1 MEEGIF
7 GNLMSVLWDY
17 AVAVKELYQQR
28 LIADDKVASGK
39 LLNSIDTFVVYNN
52 LEYVV
57 TIKAEDYLE
66 YVEYG
71 RRPGKMPP
79 VSKILEWVKVRNIMP
94 EPRNGKLPTPEN
106 LAWAISK
113 KIARDGILPTY
124 SLADTLETVNRMY
137 LPLIQE
143 AVEKDFDAYVISTF
157 ADVAR
162 KIKI

>member
-1 MEEGIF
+1 MEGIF
-7 GNLMSVLWDY
+7 ENLMNVLWEY
-17 AVAVKELYQQR
+17 ASTVKEMYRQR

-39 LLNSIDTFVVYNN
+39 LLNSIETYVTYNN
-52 LEYVV
+52 LEYLV

-137 LPLIQE
+137 LNLIQE
-143 AVEKDFDAYVISTF
+143 AVQKDFDAYVISTF
-157 ADVAR
+157 TDVAR

>member
-1 MEEGIF
+1 MDGIF
-7 GNLMSVLWDY
+7 ENLMNVLWEY
-17 AVAVKELYQQR
+17 ASTVKEMYRQR

-39 LLNSIDTFVVYNN
+39 LLNSIETYVTYNN
-52 LEYVV
+52 LEYLV

-137 LPLIQE
+137 LNLIQE
-143 AVEKDFDAYVISTF
+143 AVQKDFDAYVISTF
-157 ADVAR
+157 TDVAR

>member
-1 MEEGIF
+1 MDGIF
-7 GNLMSVLWDY
+7 ENLMNVLWEY
-17 AVAVKELYQQR
+17 ASTVKEMYRQR

-39 LLNSIDTFVVYNN
+39 LLNSIETYVTYNN
-52 LEYVV
+52 LEFLV

-137 LPLIQE
+137 LNLIQE
-143 AVEKDFDAYVISTF
+143 AVQKDFDAYVISTF
-157 ADVAR
+157 TDVAR